1 MPSKEGSLPC
11 VLGSERMGVNKMAGK
26 DFEWFVS
33 ADLNE
38 YKRKH
43 IAIVNQRVVAS
54 GDNAK
59 KVWEK
64 AKRKYPDKEPLMA
77 KVPEDDLLIL

>member
-1 MPSKEGSLPC
+1 
-11 VLGSERMGVNKMAGK
+11 MAGK
-26 DFEWFVS
+26 DFEWFVN

-64 AKRKYPDKEPLMA
+64 AKKKHPDKEPLMA
-77 KVPEDDLLIL
+77 KVPEDELLIL

>member
-1 MPSKEGSLPC
+1 
-11 VLGSERMGVNKMAGK
+11 MAGK

-33 ADLNE
+33 ADLGR

-43 IAIVNQRVVAS
+43 IAILQVVKTCKAPRSRRLQRVVNRKVVAS

-59 KVWEK
+59 KVWEM
-64 AKRKYPDKEPLMA
+64 AKKKHPDKEPLMA
-77 KVPEDDLLIL
+77 KVPDDELLIL